1 MKKKII
7 SALLCV
13 AMVATVAVG
22 CGKSSDS
29 KSTDSASS
37 SDSSSLVMPVS
48 ATVTSLNG
56 DLETMAEGA
65 FQLAPYQDKLYYVDQ
80 DETRWYLADSCEVS
94 EDGLEYTLKLKDN
107 LKWHD
112 GEQITADDVIFTF
125 NCNLNTDNGAGY
137 TNVVFVG
144 DKEVKAEKVDDLT
157 VKFTLPEVSASYY
170 ELLGKLILIPEHAF
184 DGNTDIKSAD
194 ANLTDIGSGPYKLVE
209 FKDGESLTFEKFE
222 DYYGDEPQIDQITF
236 KVIPDASSQEVA
248 FKNGEINF
256 FAVSS
261 DDVATEMEETDGVT
275 LHKLAEGRVK
285 YLAWNKYCPTW
296 ENRDAVKAVFMALN
310 QEEIVKGAYGDSMGT
325 TANSVFSNRN
335 LFYDKD
341 VKGYEQNLDEA
352 KKLAQSSGL
361 AGKTITLHYNTDRS
375 YMEATALLIQ
385 EQLKAIDVN
394 VDIHG
399 IDANG
404 FFDVV
409 FTDKDDYELC
419 LNEYAAIG
427 DPGEVVA
434 GMFDGTWGNNIDTPQ
449 EILDLFEQGRKTT
462 DVEKRT
468 EIYKELQEKAME
480 SYLTYPIAY
489 PNYCFATSDNLE
501 GAETYSTTPV
511 FEDYTKLSF
520 K

>member
-125 NCNLNTDNGAGY
+125 NCNQNTDNGAGY

-256 FAVSS
+256 CLPLQTSS
-261 DDVATEMEETDGVT
+261 F
-275 LHKLAEGRVK
+275 
-285 YLAWNKYCPTW
+285 P
-296 ENRDAVKAVFMALN
+296 
-310 QEEIVKGAYGDSMGT
+310 S
-325 TANSVFSNRN
+325 
-335 LFYDKD
+335 
-341 VKGYEQNLDEA
+341 
-352 KKLAQSSGL
+352 
-361 AGKTITLHYNTDRS
+361 
-375 YMEATALLIQ
+375 
-385 EQLKAIDVN
+385 
-394 VDIHG
+394 
-399 IDANG
+399 
-404 FFDVV
+404 
-409 FTDKDDYELC
+409 
-419 LNEYAAIG
+419 
-427 DPGEVVA
+427 
-434 GMFDGTWGNNIDTPQ
+434 
-449 EILDLFEQGRKTT
+449 
-462 DVEKRT
+462 KR
-468 EIYKELQEKAME
+468 
-480 SYLTYPIAY
+480 
-489 PNYCFATSDNLE
+489 
-501 GAETYSTTPV
+501 
-511 FEDYTKLSF
+511 
-520 K
+520 

>member
-125 NCNLNTDNGAGY
+125 NCNQNTDNGAGY

-394 VDIHG
+394 VDIQG

-409 FTDKDDYELC
+409 FTDKDDYELY

-489 PNYCFATSDNLE
+489 PNYCFAASDNLE

>member
-394 VDIHG
+394 VDIQG

-409 FTDKDDYELC
+409 FTDKDDYELY

-449 EILDLFEQGRKTT
+449 EILDLF
-462 DVEKRT
+462 
-468 EIYKELQEKAME
+468 
-480 SYLTYPIAY
+480 
-489 PNYCFATSDNLE
+489 
-501 GAETYSTTPV
+501 
-511 FEDYTKLSF
+511 
-520 K
+520 

>member
-125 NCNLNTDNGAGY
+125 NCNQNTDNGAGY

-296 ENRDAVKAVFMALN
+296 ENRDAVKAVFG
-310 QEEIVKGAYGDSMGT
+310 EVKT
-325 TANSVFSNRN
+325 ISVP
-335 LFYDKD
+335 D
-341 VKGYEQNLDEA
+341 VEGEFAIITGPLSEAEYEA
-352 KKLAQSSGL
+352 KAAKLPEIISR
-361 AGKTITLHYNTDRS
+361 IRF
-375 YMEATALLIQ
+375 
-385 EQLKAIDVN
+385 KA
-394 VDIHG
+394 
-399 IDANG
+399 
-404 FFDVV
+404 
-409 FTDKDDYELC
+409 
-419 LNEYAAIG
+419 
-427 DPGEVVA
+427 
-434 GMFDGTWGNNIDTPQ
+434 
-449 EILDLFEQGRKTT
+449 
-462 DVEKRT
+462 
-468 EIYKELQEKAME
+468 
-480 SYLTYPIAY
+480 
-489 PNYCFATSDNLE
+489 
-501 GAETYSTTPV
+501 
-511 FEDYTKLSF
+511 
-520 K
+520 